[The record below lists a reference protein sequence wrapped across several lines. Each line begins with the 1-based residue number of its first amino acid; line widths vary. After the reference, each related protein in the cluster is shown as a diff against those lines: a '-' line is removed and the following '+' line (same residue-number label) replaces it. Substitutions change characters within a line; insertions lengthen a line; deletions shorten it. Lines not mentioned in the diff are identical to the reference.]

1 MWKRDC
7 WQSRSGQDVEKKV
20 SNRGEAE
27 FSLRNVHKLVH
38 NLQAKAVISLRLPWH
53 EFQPEEVFS
62 RLFLTVD
69 CALTRAIIAHFPL
82 SFRETY
88 RVCSAILSPRI
99 WIERC
104 FIFDLSIL
112 RGRSST
118 GREIVR
124 KTMDDRRGEKWPWGN
139 FEQFNDVTD
148 IGMWSFFS
156 KESCRTN
163 VKTIERIKKHLIKK

>member
-20 SNRGEAE
+20 SNRGEAK

-124 KTMDDRRGEKWPWGN
+124 KTMDDCRGEKWPWGN
-139 FEQFNDVTD
+139 SSNSSTTSRILECDFFFRRKVVEQ
-148 IGMWSFFS
+148 M
-156 KESCRTN
+156 
-163 VKTIERIKKHLIKK
+163 